1 MNLDTYRK
9 AFIAKAAA
17 QIMTEMLGREIAKH
31 NIDPQPRKVDDN
43 QRAYERVSEQAVK
56 AACMLTDKLEEKWAY
71 GTNTFFD
78 PEDSVT
84 SNIERRLDDIST
96 ALNDIKEVKQRLLS
110 LFTEAEAAVEAEEG
124 V

>member
-17 QIMTEMLGREIAKH
+17 QIMTEMVGREIAKV
-31 NIDPQPRKVDDN
+31 NIDPLSKYMDN
-43 QRAYERVSEQAVK
+43 SSAYDQLSEQAVK

>member
-17 QIMTEMLGREIAKH
+17 QIMTEMVGREIAKV
-31 NIDPQPRKVDDN
+31 NIDPLSKYMDN
-43 QRAYERVSEQAVK
+43 SSAYDQLSEQAVK

-110 LFTEAEAAVEAEEG
+110 LFTEAEAAAEEAE

>member
-17 QIMTEMLGREIAKH
+17 QIMTEMVGREIAKV
-31 NIDPQPRKVDDN
+31 NIDPLSKYMDN
-43 QRAYERVSEQAVK
+43 SSAYDQLSDEAVK

-96 ALNDIKEVKQRLLS
+96 ALNDIKDVKQRLLS
-110 LFTEAEAAVEAEEG
+110 LFTEAEAAAEAAEE

>member
-17 QIMTEMLGREIAKH
+17 QIMTEMVGREIAKV
-31 NIDPQPRKVDDN
+31 NIDPLSKYMDN
-43 QRAYERVSEQAVK
+43 SSAYDQLSEQAVK

-84 SNIERRLDDIST
+84 SNSERRLDDIST

-110 LFTEAEAAVEAEEG
+110 LFTEAEAAAEAAE

>member
-17 QIMTEMLGREIAKH
+17 QIMTEMVGREIAKV
-31 NIDPQPRKVDDN
+31 NIDPLSKYMDN
-43 QRAYERVSEQAVK
+43 SSAYDQLSEQAVK

-110 LFTEAEAAVEAEEG
+110 LFTEAEAAAEAAE

>member
-17 QIMTEMLGREIAKH
+17 QIMTEMVGQEIAKAH
-31 NIDPQPRKVDDN
+31 IDPLSKYMN
-43 QRAYERVSEQAVK
+43 NSSAYDQLSDEAVT

-96 ALNDIKEVKQRLLS
+96 ALNDIKELKQRLLS
-110 LFTEAEAAVEAEEG
+110 LFTEAEAAAEAAEE